1 MKYIYLC
8 IIILIL
14 TACDT
19 TPTIVPDNTSDNVV
33 MMQLKDQIAQEGS
46 AKPSY
51 GWTLWYF
58 PVVIIAFMWAYREF
72 IRKPM
77 ICDDGLIKDEK
88 DRDGDGIADKPS
100 GTGTTQN

>member
-1 MKYIYLC
+1 
-8 IIILIL
+8 
-14 TACDT
+14 
-19 TPTIVPDNTSDNVV
+19 
-33 MMQLKDQIAQEGS
+33 
-46 AKPSY
+46 
-51 GWTLWYF
+51 
-58 PVVIIAFMWAYREF
+58 MWAYREF